1 MAINYQLLA
10 FTSFIFLLSVGP
22 KVAYTSDIGVFC
34 GRHRS
39 RLPSPAKVV
48 TMYQSNQIG
57 RMRLHEPDPDMF
69 KALRGSGIQVTVGVK
84 NEDIKKIATSY
95 NAAIDWVSKNI
106 RAYWPDVHFRY
117 ISVGNEAIPGNSAQF
132 ILPAM
137 ENLHNALSYGEL
149 WQRIKVTTI
158 VSPSV
163 MNITFPPSDA
173 NFSVKNTG
181 YLIPIAQFLQGIG
194 APLLTNVYPYYDHAK
209 SPKQT
214 PLSYALF
221 ASGKDVF
228 VDCGKGYRN
237 SFDATI
243 DAFYTSLEKISTPNV
258 SIVVAETGWP
268 SAGNNKA
275 ASIFYAWLYNSNLI
289 KHVLSAQGT
298 PKRPG
303 VETETY
309 LFSMFNEEKR
319 LGGKTMTNFGLFY
332 PDMKPVYPID
342 FNATTE

>member
-149 WQRIKVTTI
+149 WQRIK
-158 VSPSV
+158 
-163 MNITFPPSDA
+163 
-173 NFSVKNTG
+173 
-181 YLIPIAQFLQGIG
+181 FLQGIG